1 MKILVM
7 NGGSSSQKSTLYD
20 VTDPSTVQP
29 PSPLW
34 EGSADW
40 AEHAGEADLKITTA
54 AGEKVEKKLSTD
66 SRHDVIAGLLETLW
80 SGPTRVVDSP
90 ADITI
95 VGNRV
100 VHGGVTYRESV
111 VITSEVKDAIQR
123 IADFAPLHN
132 PVNLEGIEAVQRI
145 LPHVKQVA
153 VFDTTFHRDLPLANA
168 VYPGPYTWL
177 EQGIRRYGF
186 HGISYQYC
194 SRRTAQLLGC
204 DLESLGMVI
213 CHLGNGCSLAA
224 IRDGHSI
231 DTTMGFTPLE
241 GLMMG
246 SRSGSVDPGILI
258 YLARKYGDSPN
269 QLETMLNKESGLKGI
284 SGISSDMR
292 DVLQARDKG
301 NERAKLAVDIYVHRL
316 HSLIGA
322 MIASLGGLDVLVF
335 TGGVG
340 EHAAEIRA
348 SACAAFGFLNLK
360 VDAEKNQRSP
370 VDLDIAANDSAVR
383 VMVVHTE
390 ENWVIAQE
398 CWQFAV

>member
-20 VTDPSTVQP
+20 VTEPLTVQP
-29 PSPLW
+29 PQPLW

-40 AEHAGEADLKITTA
+40 AEHQGEADLKITTA

-66 SRHDVIAGLLETLW
+66 SRHEVIAGLLDTLW
-80 SGPTRVVDSP
+80 SGPTRVIDSP
-90 ADITI
+90 ADIAI

-100 VHGGVTYRESV
+100 VHGGAEYRESV
-111 VITSEVKDAIQR
+111 VITPEVKATIR
-123 IADFAPLHN
+123 RLADFAPLHN
-132 PVNLEGIEAVQRI
+132 PVNLEGIESVQHI

-153 VFDTTFHRDLPLANA
+153 VFDTAFHRDLPLANA
-168 VYPGPYTWL
+168 VYPGPYAWF
-177 EQGIRRYGF
+177 EQGICRYGF

-194 SRRTAQLLGC
+194 MRRAAQLLGREP
-204 DLESLGMVI
+204 ESLRMVI

-224 IRDGHSI
+224 IRDGRSI

-246 SRSGSVDPGILI
+246 SRSGNVDPGILI
-258 YLARKYGDSPN
+258 YLSRQHGDSPDK
-269 QLETMLNKESGLKGI
+269 LETMLNKESGLKGI
-284 SGISSDMR
+284 SGVSSDMR
-292 DVLQARDKG
+292 DVLKARDEG

-316 HSLIGA
+316 RSLIGA

-348 SACAAFGFLNLK
+348 STCAAFGFLGLNI
-360 VDAEKNQRSP
+360 DAEKNQHSP
-370 VDLDIAANDSAVR
+370 VDKDIATHNSAVR
-383 VMVVHTE
+383 IMVVHTE
-390 ENWVIAQE
+390 ENWIIAQE
-398 CWQFAV
+398 CWKFAE